1 MDLAS
6 PAERRPAGDPGRV
19 MVLSHTHPS
28 ISKGG
33 AEIASYALFEGL
45 RGLGVDARFV
55 AACPEADL
63 PRLRLGSAAE
73 RIVVTEPQL
82 YDDFY
87 HVAAPSVLAQLGAM
101 VAEERPAVINV
112 HHFLGFGMNGLRSL
126 GSHADRPGAAR
137 VVLTLHEFLAICQNH
152 GQMVKRATRH
162 LCDAASPNDCAA
174 CFPERTPERFG
185 IRRRFA
191 LDAFAGCS
199 GFVAPSRFLTDRF
212 IAWGVPADRITVI
225 ENGLRQ
231 REESMAPA
239 AARAVSVDADRR
251 WVFGFFGQINPFK
264 GVDIILQAAELIART
279 PALADRVL
287 IRIHGNIVGQEAG
300 FADRFRDAV
309 ATHACLEYVG
319 PYENNNVGR
328 LMQLCDYVLVPSTW
342 WENSPVVIQ
351 EAFQADRPVICTG
364 IGGMA
369 EKVPDDV
376 AGLHFRVGDPHDLM
390 RVLARASAPDVHGRL
405 RAGLPRVSD
414 TRRMAEEYLAA
425 FARFAGTAG
434 ETEPLAVGTQLGK
447 SGHP

>member
-1 MDLAS
+1 MTARSKL
-6 PAERRPAGDPGRV
+6 GDGPV

-33 AEIASYALFEGL
+33 AEIASYSLYEGL
-45 RGLGVDARFV
+45 RALGVQALFV

-73 RIVVTEPQL
+73 RIVVTEPAL

-87 HVAAPSVLAQLGAM
+87 HIAAPSVVAQLQAL
-101 VAEERPAVINV
+101 VEAERPGVINL
-112 HHFLGFGMNGLRSL
+112 HHFLGFGLNGLRAL
-126 GSHADRPGAAR
+126 GGRGGGADAAR
-137 VVLTLHEFLAICQNH
+137 IVLTLHEFLAICQNH
-152 GQMVKRATRH
+152 GQMVKRVTRH

-174 CFPERTPERFG
+174 CFPDRTPERFVL
-185 IRRRFA
+185 RRRFA
-191 LDAFAGCS
+191 LDALAGCS
-199 GFVAPSRFLTDRF
+199 GFVAPSRFLTERF
-212 IAWGVPADRITVI
+212 VAWGLAADRVAVI

-231 REESMAPA
+231 QPGAAAPA
-239 AARAVSVDADRR
+239 PGPRTRGADADRR

-264 GVDIILQAAELIART
+264 GVDIILQAAELIARV

-300 FADRFRDAV
+300 FAERFRAAV
-309 ATHACLEYVG
+309 AAHAWLEYVG

-351 EAFQADRPVICTG
+351 EAFQADRPVVCTG

-390 RVLARASAPDVHGRL
+390 RVLARAADPDVHGRL
-405 RAGLPRVSD
+405 RAGLPRVSG
-414 TRRMAEEYLAA
+414 TRRMAEDYLAA
-425 FARFAGTAG
+425 FERFVSMPPPSSPMVAGASVQG
-434 ETEPLAVGTQLGK
+434 QVRP
-447 SGHP
+447 